1 MLSFKHSLQS
11 LRKLSGTSTSQLS
24 YGVRVFVALCGAM
37 AVSCSIDRID
47 MVIPLFLGVIA
58 SALAETE
65 DGWQGRVRTLSITL
79 ILFIITAFGVR
90 LLMPYPWA
98 FGASIAVVAFSLSMG
113 GALGRRYGL
122 ISQATLILAVYTMI
136 GLNQA
141 THEVPVWYEPVLL
154 TLGALWYGI
163 LSVIWAALFAHVTLR
178 QALTSLYIE
187 VGLYLK
193 LKSKFF
199 PLPTRGA
206 VDSLRLDLA
215 QQHGQ
220 VVVALNRV
228 REILVSRID
237 SDPTNP
243 RLGRY
248 IRFYFIAQGIHE
260 RASSSHYNYSDLAE
274 TFFHSDIL
282 FRLQRQLSEAGTS
295 CRKIGEAIRGGHAI
309 DLRDSEETVAGV
321 LRSMDYLEREAE
333 PTQWRLFRPLRQLTD
348 NIIALQQELDK
359 ARQLEDVS
367 LSDASLQIPQP
378 RTTFRSIFDQIVDQ
392 LTPKSQVF
400 RHAVRMSLA
409 LTAGYA
415 IIQNLNLSVGYWVM
429 LTTLFV
435 CLPTFGSTRKRL
447 YERIAGTVIGLVAAW
462 SLITL
467 FPVEI
472 IQLAIAVVAGVV
484 FFLTRTNRY
493 MLATAAITLMVVC
506 CFNQVSDGY
515 DVIWP
520 RLIDTLIGSVISWLA
535 VFFILPDWAYRQL
548 PITFAEGLRRSAD
561 YLREL
566 MRFYQEDNVSEQVY
580 RHSRRRAYNADA
592 LLTSTLVNM
601 QQEPGHFRR
610 DTELWQR
617 LVIRSH
623 TLFNYIAAF
632 SAHRGTLIEQS
643 SNQLLAD
650 AGNYIVGSLHEVA
663 ECLEQRQ
670 LVNDSSVEFERLRK
684 SLADTPA
691 DEDER
696 HYFVQSQLHSLLGQ
710 LEEIRR
716 LTHELQV
723 QVHGSDIKA
732 LSKTR

>member
-1 MLSFKHSLQS
+1 MNRFQFSLQAV
-11 LRKLSGTSTSQLS
+11 RKAGGIGQLS
-24 YGVRVFVALCGAM
+24 YGIRVFIALCGAM
-37 AVSCSIDRID
+37 AVSWSLDHIA

-65 DGWQGRVRTLSITL
+65 DDWLGRILALAITL
-79 ILFIITAFGVR
+79 ILFIVTAFGVR

-98 FGASIAVVAFSLSMG
+98 FGISIALMAFLLSMG

-141 THEVPVWYEPVLL
+141 AHAVPVWYEPVLL
-154 TLGALWYGI
+154 TAGALWYGF
-163 LSVIWAALFAHVTLR
+163 LSIIWAALFVHVPLR
-178 QALTSLYIE
+178 QALATLYIE
-187 VGLYLK
+187 VGSYLK
-193 LKSKFF
+193 LKSKLF
-199 PLPTRGA
+199 PPTSDTMDA
-206 VDSLRLDLA
+206 LRLDLA

-220 VVVALNRV
+220 VVIALNRV

-237 SDPTNP
+237 NEPTSP

-248 IRFYFIAQGIHE
+248 IRLYFIAQAIHE

-274 TFFHSDIL
+274 SFFHSDIL
-282 FRLQRQLSEAGTS
+282 FRLQRQLSGAGAS
-295 CRKIGEAIRGGHAI
+295 CRKIGEAIRTGQTI
-309 DLRDSEETVAGV
+309 DLQDSEEAVAGV
-321 LRSMDYLEREAE
+321 QRSMEYLDREAL
-333 PTQWRLFRPLRQLTD
+333 PTQWRLLRSLRQLTD
-348 NIIALQQELDK
+348 NVMELQQELDK

-367 LSDASLQIPQP
+367 LTDASQQIPQP
-378 RTTFRSIFDQIVDQ
+378 RVTFRSILSQIVDQ

-400 RHAVRMSLA
+400 RHAVRMSIA
-409 LTAGYA
+409 LTCGYV
-415 IIQNLNLSVGYWVM
+415 IIQNVNLDVGFWVM

-447 YERIAGTVIGLVAAW
+447 YERIAGTVVGLVAAW

-472 IQLAIAVVAGVV
+472 IQLSIAVVAGVV
-484 FFLTRTNRY
+484 FFLSRHNRY

-515 DVIWP
+515 AVIWP

-535 VFFILPDWAYRQL
+535 VFFILPDWSYRQL
-548 PITFAEGLRRSAD
+548 PMTFAEGLRRSAE
-561 YLREL
+561 YLHEL
-566 MRFYQEDNVSEQVY
+566 MRFYREDNMSDQAY

-601 QQEPGHFRR
+601 LQEPGHFRR
-610 DTELWQR
+610 DAELWQR

-632 SAHRGTLIEQS
+632 GAHRGALIEQP
-643 SNQLLAD
+643 SNELLST
-650 AGNYIVGSLHEVA
+650 AGSYIVESLQEVA
-663 ECLEQRQ
+663 QCLEKKD
-670 LVNDSSVEFERLRK
+670 LVSDSSAEFERLK
-684 SLADTPA
+684 KTLDDCPA

-696 HYFVQSQLHSLLGQ
+696 HYFVLSQLQSLLGE
-710 LEEIRR
+710 LEQIRR

-723 QVHGSDIKA
+723 QVHGDDIKGVKYT
-732 LSKTR
+732 SNTP

>member
-1 MLSFKHSLQS
+1 MSIQSFKFSLQT
-11 LRKLSGTSTSQLS
+11 LRKEGGISQLS
-24 YGVRVFVALCGAM
+24 YGIRVFIALCGAM
-37 AVSCSIDRID
+37 ALSWGINQID
-47 MVIPLFLGVIA
+47 MVIPLFLGIIA

-65 DGWQGRVRTLSITL
+65 DGWQGRVRALLITL
-79 ILFIITAFGVR
+79 VLFIITAFGVR
-90 LLMPYPWA
+90 LLMPYPWV
-98 FGASIAVVAFSLSMG
+98 FGISIALVAFCLSMC
-113 GALGRRYGL
+113 GALGRRYGVMA
-122 ISQATLILAVYTMI
+122 QATLILAVYTMI

-141 THEVPVWYEPVLL
+141 THEMPIWYEPVLL
-154 TLGALWYGI
+154 SFGALWYGI

-187 VGLYLK
+187 IGLYLK

-237 SDPTNP
+237 SNPTNP

-295 CRKIGEAIRGGHAI
+295 CRKIGEAIHGGHAI

-321 LRSMDYLEREAE
+321 LRSIDYLEREAE
-333 PTQWRLFRPLRQLTD
+333 PTQWRLFRSLRQLTD
-348 NIIALQQELDK
+348 NVIALQQELDK
-359 ARQLEDVS
+359 ARQLEDIS
-367 LSDASLQIPQP
+367 LSDASQQIPQP
-378 RTTFRSIFDQIVDQ
+378 RVTFRSILSQIADQ

-409 LTAGYA
+409 LSCGYA
-415 IIQNLNLSVGYWVM
+415 IIQNMNLSVGYWVM

-462 SLITL
+462 ALITL
-467 FPVEI
+467 FPVEV
-472 IQLAIAVVAGVV
+472 IQLVIAVTAGVV
-484 FFLTRTNRY
+484 FFLSRNNRY
-493 MLATAAITLMVVC
+493 VLATAAITLMVVC

-520 RLIDTLIGSVISWLA
+520 RLIDTLIGSIISWLA
-535 VFFILPDWAYRQL
+535 VFFILPDWSHRQL
-548 PITFAEGLRRSAD
+548 PMTFAEGLRRSAD

-592 LLTSTLVNM
+592 LLTSTLVSM

-632 SAHRGTLIEQS
+632 SAHRGTLIEQP

-650 AGNYIVGSLHEVA
+650 AGNYIVESLQEVA
-663 ECLEQRQ
+663 QCLEQKQ
-670 LVNDSSVEFERLRK
+670 LVTDSSAEFERLRNTLEDCP
-684 SLADTPA
+684 SD
-691 DEDER
+691 DDER
-696 HYFVQSQLHSLLGQ
+696 HYFVQSQLQSLLGQ

-716 LTHELQV
+716 LTLELQV
-723 QVHGSDIKA
+723 QVHGEHIKDV
-732 LSKTR
+732 K

>member
-1 MLSFKHSLQS
+1 MAIKFFKLSPQT
-11 LRKLSGTSTSQLS
+11 LRKVGGLSQLS
-24 YGVRVFVALCGAM
+24 YGIRVFIALCGAM
-37 AVSCSIDRID
+37 ALSWAIDQID
-47 MVIPLFLGVIA
+47 LVIPLFLGIIA

-65 DGWQGRVRTLSITL
+65 DGWQGRVRTLLITL
-79 ILFIITAFGVR
+79 VLFMVTAFWVR
-90 LLMPYPWA
+90 LLMPYPWF
-98 FGASIAVVAFSLSMG
+98 FGTSIAVVAFSLSMG
-113 GALGRRYGL
+113 GALGRRYGV
-122 ISQATLILAVYTMI
+122 ISQATLILSVYTMI

-141 THEVPVWYEPVLL
+141 THEMPVWYEPVLL

-178 QALTSLYIE
+178 QALASLYIE

-199 PLPTRGA
+199 PPPSSKV
-206 VDSLRLDLA
+206 VDSLRLELA

-220 VVVALNRV
+220 VVVALNKV

-237 SDPTNP
+237 SNPNNP

-248 IRFYFIAQGIHE
+248 IRFYFIAQSIHE

-274 TFFHSDIL
+274 TFFYSDIL
-282 FRLQRQLSEAGTS
+282 FRLQRQLSESGTS
-295 CRKIGEAIRGGHAI
+295 CRKIGEAIRGEHAI
-309 DLRDSEETVAGV
+309 DLRDSEEAVAGV
-321 LRSMDYLEREAE
+321 LKSMAYLEREAL
-333 PTQWRLFRPLRQLTD
+333 PVQWRLFRPLRQLTD
-348 NIIALQQELDK
+348 NVVALQQELDK
-359 ARQLEDVS
+359 ASQLEDVS
-367 LSDASLQIPQP
+367 LTDASQQIPQP
-378 RTTFRSIFDQIVDQ
+378 KVTFRSILSQIADQ

-400 RHAVRMSLA
+400 RHAVRMSIA
-409 LTAGYA
+409 LTCGYA
-415 IIQNLNLSVGYWVM
+415 IIQNMNLAVGYWVM

-447 YERIAGTVIGLVAAW
+447 YERITGTVVGLVAAW

-472 IQLAIAVVAGVV
+472 IQLIVAVAAGVV
-484 FFLTRTNRY
+484 FFLTRTHRY
-493 MLATAAITLMVVC
+493 VLATSAITLMVVC

-520 RLIDTLIGSVISWLA
+520 RLIDTLIGSVVSWLA
-535 VFFILPDWAYRQL
+535 VFFILPDWVYRQL
-548 PITFAEGLRRSAD
+548 PITFAEGMRRSAD

-566 MRFYQEDNVSEQVY
+566 MRFYREEDVSEQVY

-601 QQEPGHFRR
+601 QQEPGHYRS

-632 SAHRGTLIEQS
+632 SAHRGTLIEQP
-643 SNQLLAD
+643 SNQVLAD
-650 AGNYIVGSLHEVA
+650 AGNYIVESLQEVA
-663 ECLEQRQ
+663 ECLEKKH
-670 LVNDSSVEFERLRK
+670 LVTYNLAEFEQWEKTLED
-684 SLADTPA
+684 STSE
-691 DEDER
+691 EDER
-696 HYFVQSQLHSLLGQ
+696 RYFVQSQLQSLFGQ
-710 LEEIRR
+710 LKEIRR
-716 LTHELQV
+716 LTHELQM
-723 QVHGSDIKA
+723 QVHGDDIKE
-732 LSKTR
+732 LQ